1 MKLKSLTLLAVLA
14 VLSASALWST
24 AQAEEKT
31 VPASPLE
38 FKVQDIAGKEVD
50 LQQYKGKVVMIVNV
64 ASKCGLTK
72 QYTALQALH
81 DKYKDQGLA
90 ILGFPANN
98 FGGQEPGTNEE
109 IQQFCSSRFHV
120 SFDMFA
126 KVSVKGDDIAPLFQW
141 LTSEETNKGHAG
153 EIAWNFNK
161 FLVGRDG
168 KVIERF
174 EPRTAPDE
182 EAVTKAIEAALA
194 AKA

>member
-50 LQQYKGKVVMIVNV
+50 LQQYKGKVVLIVNV

-81 DKYKDQGLA
+81 EKYKDQGLA

>member
-182 EAVTKAIEAALA
+182 ESVTKAIEAALA

>member
-1 MKLKSLTLLAVLA
+1 MKLKSLTLSAVLA
-14 VLSASALWST
+14 VLCASVLWNT
-24 AQAEEKT
+24 AQAEEKA

-81 DKYKDQGLA
+81 EKYKDQGLA

-168 KVIERF
+168 KVIDRF

-182 EAVTKAIEAALA
+182 ESVTKAIEAALA

>member
-1 MKLKSLTLLAVLA
+1 MKLKSLILCAAFAAMTAMALGTTLR
-14 VLSASALWST
+14 
-24 AQAEEKT
+24 AEEKT

-38 FKVQDIAGKEVD
+38 FKVQDITGKEVD

-72 QYTALQALH
+72 QYEGLQALH
-81 DKYKDQGLA
+81 EKYKDQGFV

-98 FGGQEPGTNEE
+98 FGGQEPGSNEE

-120 SFDMFA
+120 TFDMFA

-161 FLVGRDG
+161 FLIGRDG
-168 KVIERF
+168 KVIDRF
-174 EPRTAPDE
+174 EPRTAPEE
-182 EAVTKAIEAALA
+182 EAVGKAIETALA
-194 AKA
+194 EKA